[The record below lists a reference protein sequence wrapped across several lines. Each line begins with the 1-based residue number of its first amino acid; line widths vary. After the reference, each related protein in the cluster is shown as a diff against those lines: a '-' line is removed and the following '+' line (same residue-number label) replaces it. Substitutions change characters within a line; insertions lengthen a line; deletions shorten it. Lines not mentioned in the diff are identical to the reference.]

1 MISLSL
7 AQGTGFFIYGL
18 YTYMPAIIYDIYDER
33 VTVLIIQAE
42 EHYNDKY
49 FSPLLLSQQFL
60 ADFADTFKNFSEG
73 IGIFMLL
80 HHIYVGMNEK
90 VVEIFGCFVIICL
103 SLQLI
108 WQNSIVCT
116 ITINA

>member
-1 MISLSL
+1 LDSQTIGKISP
-7 AQGTGFFIYGL
+7 YGDRRTL
-18 YTYMPAIIYDIYDER
+18 KPP
-33 VTVLIIQAE
+33 
-42 EHYNDKY
+42 
-49 FSPLLLSQQFL
+49 FPLLLSQQFL